1 MANRSPSFRR
11 RQSLLPKQIKSADR
25 VERVS
30 FGVKFMKIPIQ
41 SLYGFY
47 RSAIRNTRYR
57 WWIILGTLVY
67 LLSPIDISPD
77 VFPIVGEID
86 DFILVTLMMSE
97 VSQLVFERF
106 RSRSE
111 EDSASTP
118 KTTHT
123 IIDVDSV
130 SVD

>member
-1 MANRSPSFRR
+1 
-11 RQSLLPKQIKSADR
+11 
-25 VERVS
+25 
-30 FGVKFMKIPIQ
+30 MKIPIQ
-41 SLYGFY
+41 ALYGFY

-77 VFPIVGEID
+77 IFPIVGEID

-97 VSQLVFERF
+97 VSQLVFESF

-111 EDSASTP
+111 KDSASTP
-118 KTTHT
+118 KTTNT

>member
-1 MANRSPSFRR
+1 
-11 RQSLLPKQIKSADR
+11 
-25 VERVS
+25 
-30 FGVKFMKIPIQ
+30 MKIPIQ
-41 SLYGFY
+41 ALYGFY
-47 RSAIRNTRYR
+47 RSAIRNARYR

-77 VFPIVGEID
+77 IFPIVGEID

-111 EDSASTP
+111 QDSASSP
-118 KTTHT
+118 KTTNT

>member
-1 MANRSPSFRR
+1 
-11 RQSLLPKQIKSADR
+11 
-25 VERVS
+25 
-30 FGVKFMKIPIQ
+30 MKIPIQ

-86 DFILVTLMMSE
+86 DFILVTLMVSE

-111 EDSASTP
+111 QDSASPP